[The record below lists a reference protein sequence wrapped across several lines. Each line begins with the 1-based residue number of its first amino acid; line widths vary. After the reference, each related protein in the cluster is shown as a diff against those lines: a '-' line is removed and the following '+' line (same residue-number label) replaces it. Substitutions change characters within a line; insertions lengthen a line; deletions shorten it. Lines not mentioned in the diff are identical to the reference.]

1 MAQPALESAMKSR
14 AGHCTEAR
22 ADVLPVAYRAF
33 VQRVPPKVSTAKGR
47 QVLGWPEN
55 VLVFDTE
62 TTTDPTQRL
71 LFGSYR
77 FGHWN
82 ENGTFICLEEGF
94 FHDDALPKMNPAG
107 WQCFQEYVDS
117 HRADTLYLRRAESQR
132 LPRREAAPARRWE
145 ALDGVAR
152 NV

>member
-94 FHDDALPKMNPAG
+94 FYDDALPEANHEG
-107 WQCFQEYVDS
+107 WQCLQEYGGS
-117 HRADTLYLRRAESQR
+117 HRADTLNRRRSDILLMSRRAFVNDR
-132 LPRREAAPARRWE
+132 LWKAMEGG
-145 ALDGVAR
+145 ALF
-152 NV
+152 